1 MSVSECLKFRFDSFN
16 SMTFLLNEWIHIVT
30 LRELKMRTSEIFWH
44 CVPENKHFGLGAY
57 VVYPSKDVARE
68 EFLSLEFQGRRYPR
82 TAQVIRKT
90 NTEYEKIWLR
100 YLKNDLESVKIQAL
114 GFLLTTSFPPPS
126 SSLNLHNAPTYPKT
140 LTLMGQSIIR
150 K

>member
-68 EFLSLEFQGRRYPR
+68 EFLSLEFQGRRY
-82 TAQVIRKT
+82 QVIRKT